1 MKTDYYP
8 LYDDTADRIAE
19 LSDDETERVRTL
31 KSSLEWYQ
39 RQSERHGGWTRAIE
53 KTQEELED
61 LAHTSDISKL
71 DEVLGD
77 EDDEVAELS
86 DLDRELRNVQERAEW
101 YADHDWD
108 EMAER
113 EYDRLKEL
121 KEGGES

>member
-1 MKTDYYP
+1 MKTDYFP

-53 KTQEELED
+53 QCKEELED
-61 LAHTSDISKL
+61 LAHTSDIAKL

-77 EDDEVAELS
+77 DDEVAELS
-86 DLDRELRNVQERAEW
+86 DLDRELRDVRDAAEW
-101 YADHDWD
+101 MDDHGW
-108 EMAER
+108 EQAAEDQWER
-113 EYDRLKEL
+113 YRAL

>member
-1 MKTDYYP
+1 MKTDYFP

-39 RQSERHGGWTRAIE
+39 RQSERHGGWTRAIDQC
-53 KTQEELED
+53 KEELEE
-61 LAHTSDISKL
+61 LAHTSDLTKL

-77 EDDEVAELS
+77 EDDEVAEL
-86 DLDRELRNVQERAEW
+86 DETEQAIAECEERIQW
-101 YADHDWD
+101 YENHDW
-108 EMAER
+108 EKAAER

-121 KEGGES
+121 KDGGES